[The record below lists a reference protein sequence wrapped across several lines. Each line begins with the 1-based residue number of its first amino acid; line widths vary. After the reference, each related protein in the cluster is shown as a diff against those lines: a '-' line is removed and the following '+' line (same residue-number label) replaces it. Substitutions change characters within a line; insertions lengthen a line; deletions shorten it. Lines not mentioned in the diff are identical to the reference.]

1 MTPRSRSASLS
12 SARRFAAPRS
22 LNAPVTCRLS
32 SFSTTSAPVAR
43 DTASDGSEGVRNTRP
58 TMRSAAAVTSAKCST
73 SDELDAEDLVGAI
86 AARRGDGDAVAHLL
100 ADQRL
105 GERRGD
111 GQPSALDVGLVHA
124 DDLVGGLLLGLLVH
138 QPDM

>member
-1 MTPRSRSASLS
+1 MTPRSRSTSLN

-43 DTASDGSEGVRNTRP
+43 DTAALGRDGVRSTRP
-58 TMRSAAAVTSAKCST
+58 AMRSAAAATSVKLST
-73 SDELDAEDLVGAI
+73 LDELDAEDLVGTVPTGS
-86 AARRGDGDAVAHLL
+86 RHRNGLTHLL

-105 GERRGD
+105 GQRRG
-111 GQPSALDVGLVHA
+111 
-124 DDLVGGLLLGLLVH
+124 
-138 QPDM
+138 